1 MGRCLARW
9 MVSRGAVNL
18 ILLSRSGP
26 STEAARHMVAE
37 LTAQG
42 ARVETPSCDAADLV
56 ALETTLSKYSKILP
70 PIKGCIQASGAI
82 QDTWFEKM
90 SYEDWMTVTR
100 PKVQASWNLHTAL
113 PKAMDFFI
121 LTASISGI
129 MGQIT
134 QVNYSSGNT
143 YQDSLAKF
151 RISQGEK
158 AVSLDLGLL
167 LIDGLLKDKPELVKR
182 LNSTG
187 YFIPLS
193 EPEIIAIFDHYCD
206 PSLQLACPSDAQPI
220 VGIQSP
226 AILRAQGIHLPQSM
240 QEPFW
245 SVMNCSGDNNMNVVE
260 KKDQDVDL
268 AAMVSNASS
277 TTEAGT
283 TATEGTMKKVAQLL
297 SMPPETLDADRPVHS
312 YGVDSLTAVDIRNWI
327 SKIFAVQLSTFEIMG
342 DTTFN
347 ALGLSIS
354 KKCKQLQAA

>member
-1 MGRCLARW
+1 

-18 ILLSRSGP
+18 LLLSRSGP

-37 LTAQG
+37 MTAQG
-42 ARVETPSCDAADLV
+42 VRVETPSCDAADLV
-56 ALETTLSKYSKILP
+56 ALETTLSKYSNVLP

-90 SYEDWMTVTR
+90 TFEDWTAVTK
-100 PKVQASWNLHTAL
+100 PKVQASWNLHAAL
-113 PKAMDFFI
+113 PKGMDFFV

-143 YQDSLAKF
+143 YQDALANF

-167 LIDGLLKDKPELVKR
+167 LIDGLLKDKPELVER
-182 LNSTG
+182 LNNTG

-206 PSLQLACPSDAQPI
+206 PSLQLVSSNDAQPI

-226 AILRAQGIHLPQSM
+226 AVLRAQGIQLPQSM
-240 QEPFW
+240 HEPFW
-245 SVMNCSGDNNMNVVE
+245 SVMNCAGDNSTSVVE
-260 KKDQDVDL
+260 TKDQDTDL
-268 AAMVSNASS
+268 AAMVSNAAS

-283 TATEGTMKKVAQLL
+283 TATEGMMTKVAQLL

-327 SKIFAVQLSTFEIMG
+327 SKTFAVQMSTFEIMG

-347 ALGLSIS
+347 AMGLSIS
-354 KKCKQLQAA
+354 KKCKQAQEA